1 MNSTRSTVYI
11 HLVVYFYI
19 RGQREYTRYNNFFL
33 RLHAIPLTLP
43 MGELDANGTRGRLG
57 IVKEDA
63 SDMSMR
69 DDL

>member
-1 MNSTRSTVYI
+1 
-11 HLVVYFYI
+11 
-19 RGQREYTRYNNFFL
+19 
-33 RLHAIPLTLP
+33 